1 MFARPFAMAKA
12 ADVVKDLWAFAAT
25 YLPVN
30 LDRLALETGAMVRL
44 REFESTEQLVRLLL
58 LYASTNSFRVTS
70 ELARASGL
78 VEVAPE
84 AIFYRLRKSEGLL
97 EAILTGLLDKL
108 NAPTGFKL
116 MTIDGT
122 SLSGPAS
129 KGTDWRVHVGY
140 DPIRGVP
147 CSVSLTDAHGGEN
160 LRRHPLKPGWFVL
173 ADMAYG
179 TPRNVHAAF
188 MAGSDFLIRVPQKNI
203 RLLGASGNPVN
214 WKTLAEQVPT
224 TGPVSFQLQMPVPP
238 DGVPSGW
245 KTKDA
250 IACHPVRLIG
260 IRNNAGIVVWL
271 LTNQSLEGLT
281 DEKACEFY
289 RVRWQ
294 VELFFKRLKSL
305 GDLDVLNS
313 REGPTARAALL
324 AKLILLVLTNLISD
338 EEQAF
343 SPYGYKIL
351 EKGPQPLARIRMRPQ
366 ATHRMPATHNSKQK
380 TTPRTASVLPT

>member
-1 MFARPFAMAKA
+1 
-12 ADVVKDLWAFAAT
+12 
-25 YLPVN
+25 
-30 LDRLALETGAMVRL
+30 MVRL
-44 REFESTEQLVRLLL
+44 REFDSTEQLVRLLL
-58 LYASTNSFRVTS
+58 LYASTNSFRVTA

-78 VEVAPE
+78 IEVSPE

-97 EAILTGLLDKL
+97 EAILIGLLDRL

-188 MAGSDFLIRVPQKNI
+188 KAGSDFLIRVPQRNM
-203 RLLGASGNPVN
+203 RLLGANGNPVN
-214 WKTLAEQVPT
+214 WKALAEQVPT
-224 TGPVSFQLQMPVPP
+224 TGPVSFQLRMPVPP

-260 IRNNAGIVVWL
+260 IRNNAGIIVWL
-271 LTNQSLEGLT
+271 LTNQSPQQIT
-281 DEKACEFY
+281 DEKACELY

-305 GDLDVLNS
+305 GDLDILNS

-324 AKLILLVLTNLISD
+324 AKLILLVLTNLLSD
-338 EEQAF
+338 QEQAF

-351 EKGPQPLARIRMRPQ
+351 EKGPQPVARIRVRTQ
-366 ATHRMPATHNSKQK
+366 TTYREPASDNTQQK
-380 TTPRTASVLPT
+380 KTPGPAAVLAA